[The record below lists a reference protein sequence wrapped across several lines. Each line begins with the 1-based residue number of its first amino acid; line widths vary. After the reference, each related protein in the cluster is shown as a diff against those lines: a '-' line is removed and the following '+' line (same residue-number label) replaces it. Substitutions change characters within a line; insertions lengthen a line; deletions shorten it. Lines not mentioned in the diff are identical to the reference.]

1 MKAFWT
7 YTLLRLGLLVGCY
20 AVFTGVW
27 FLVKGDSALRGPD
40 LFVVLLISAVVS
52 SVLSVRFLAIPRQ
65 RLAEH
70 VQARAERAT
79 ARFEEFK
86 AREDDD
92 DQS

>member
-7 YTLLRLGLLVGCY
+7 YTLLRLGMLLGCY
-20 AVFTGVW
+20 ALFTGIW
-27 FLVKGDSALRGPD
+27 FAVKGDDALRGQD

-52 SVLSVRFLAIPRQ
+52 SVLSVRFLRIPRQ

-86 AREDDD
+86 SREDDD
-92 DQS
+92 D

>member
-7 YTLLRLGLLVGCY
+7 YTLLRLGMLLGCY
-20 AVFTGVW
+20 ALFTGIW
-27 FLVKGDSALRGPD
+27 FAVKGDDALRGQD

-52 SVLSVRFLAIPRQ
+52 SVLSVRFLKLPRQ

-86 AREDDD
+86 SREDDD
-92 DQS
+92 

>member
-7 YTLLRLGLLVGCY
+7 YTLLRLGMLVGCY
-20 AVFTGVW
+20 AAFTGIW
-27 FLVKGDSALRGPD
+27 LAVKGDEALRGQD

-79 ARFEEFK
+79 SRFDDFK
-86 AREDDD
+86 AREDDER
-92 DQS
+92 

>member
-7 YTLLRLGLLVGCY
+7 YTLLRLGMLVACY
-20 AVFTGVW
+20 AVFTGIW
-27 FLVKGDSALRGPD
+27 FAVKGDEALSGSG

-52 SVLSVRFLAIPRQ
+52 SVLSVRFLKIPRQ

-79 ARFEEFK
+79 ARFEDLRG
-86 AREDDD
+86 REDDD
-92 DQS
+92 A

>member
-7 YTLLRLGLLVGCY
+7 YTLLRLGLLVSCY
-20 AVFTGVW
+20 AVFSGIW
-27 FLVKGDSALRGPD
+27 FAVKGDAALHGAD

-65 RLAEH
+65 RLADH

-79 ARFEEFK
+79 ARFEEFRG
-86 AREDDD
+86 REDDD
-92 DQS
+92 D